1 LKPFK
6 YFSVSGGRQNFL
18 TPLSVSSPMNVNS
31 SIDQGTAT
39 LDIKGVG
46 LQASLYHS
54 TYLGN
59 SNNSD
64 AYSVGRDLTH
74 RVHATASYLESRP
87 DDAPKTRS
95 FIANFSEL
103 LTPRWNLTEVMTR
116 SHGQTSVSFGGGFLS
131 NLVSASAEYETY
143 YVPQRN
149 SSPFVQ
155 AMIVDLQIRLFRG
168 FSLHGGSFVAPDGKL
183 RYTADASGIMTRE
196 FASGGGSLQR
206 YSIGSS
212 VVRGRVVDT
221 KGQPVDGAALLIDKA
236 AIFTDSDGRFFFREP
251 KPHTHTL
258 QVLTEKFLNGGG
270 YEVESAPSSVTATR
284 DAQRPEILIVV
295 KQGVMPRQGEIQPVE
310 PDPDTGPGATKCR

>member
-1 LKPFK
+1 LADFTAVFDIGGRKSLEEPSISLDFRRKWITVQFAYIEAGSQFHRTVLESPLQSEADRENVLVTLKPFK
-6 YFSVSGGRQNFL
+6 YFSVTGGRQNFL
-18 TPLSVSSPMNVNS
+18 TPLSVSSPVSVHS

-46 LQASLYHS
+46 FQASLYHS

-59 SNNSD
+59 SNNSN
-64 AYSVGRDLTH
+64 AYTASRELTR

-87 DDAPKTRS
+87 DNAPKTRS

-155 AMIVDLQIRLFRG
+155 AMISRRL
-168 FSLHGGSFVAPDGKL
+168 
-183 RYTADASGIMTRE
+183 
-196 FASGGGSLQR
+196 
-206 YSIGSS
+206 
-212 VVRGRVVDT
+212 
-221 KGQPVDGAALLIDKA
+221 
-236 AIFTDSDGRFFFREP
+236 
-251 KPHTHTL
+251 
-258 QVLTEKFLNGGG
+258 
-270 YEVESAPSSVTATR
+270 
-284 DAQRPEILIVV
+284 
-295 KQGVMPRQGEIQPVE
+295 
-310 PDPDTGPGATKCR
+310 